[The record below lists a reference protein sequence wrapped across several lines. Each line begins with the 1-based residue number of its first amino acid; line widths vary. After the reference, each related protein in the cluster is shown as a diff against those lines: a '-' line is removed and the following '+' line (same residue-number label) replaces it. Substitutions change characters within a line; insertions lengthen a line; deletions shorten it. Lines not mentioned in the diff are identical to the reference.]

1 MNNLSARQFFAE
13 GSGMVTLCGS
23 SRFYRECMEAN
34 RALTF
39 QNWIVLMCG
48 NWEHSYHKDADTI
61 GLNYD
66 LIKTLHFQKI
76 IESDAIVVVSDSS
89 FYYGDSTILEIAFA
103 KRRNKPVFYFDGKT
117 FSGVESIIRMPD
129 RYSDRSLIDS
139 FFSSIGIKNL

>member
-1 MNNLSARQFFAE
+1 MNNVSADRFFAE

-23 SRFYRECMEAN
+23 TRFYRECMEAN

-48 NWEHSYHKDADTI
+48 NWGHSYHKDAEPVDRDYS
-61 GLNYD
+61 LV
-66 LIKTLHFQKI
+66 KALHFQKI
-76 IESDAIVVVSDSS
+76 MESDAIVVVSDSS

-103 KRRNKPVFYFDGKT
+103 KLRNKPVFYFDGKT
-117 FSGVESIIRMPD
+117 FSGVEPIIRMPD

-139 FFSSIGIKNL
+139 FLTSIGIKNL